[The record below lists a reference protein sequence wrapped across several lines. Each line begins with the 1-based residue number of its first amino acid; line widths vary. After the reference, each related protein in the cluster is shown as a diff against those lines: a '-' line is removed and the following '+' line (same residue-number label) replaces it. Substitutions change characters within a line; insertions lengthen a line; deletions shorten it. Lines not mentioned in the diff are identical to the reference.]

1 MKTLD
6 WLNNDIIGNGLLC
19 DEYVEKVR
27 NAKSKKQLFEVCA
40 DSNGVNFM
48 AEMRQNGKPLEYDVI
63 WEDFGKYING
73 KYKPVFEGG
82 YNSAIYCQEHILKD
96 VVVDTTLAC
105 FLGCV
110 VEVWIPKYHVTRI
123 IVDQNSALKIH
134 CPDTSTAVV
143 EVYEGGEVVVAEGVD
158 KVKIKRK

>member
-6 WLNNDIIGNGLLC
+6 WLNNNIIGNGLLC

-40 DSNGVNFM
+40 DSNGVTFM
-48 AEMRQNGKPLEYDVI
+48 AEMRQAGMPLDYRVI
-63 WEDFGKYING
+63 WEDFGRYING

-82 YNSAIYCQEHILKD
+82 YSSVIYCQENMLKD

-105 FLGCV
+105 FLGCIL
-110 VEVWIPKYHVTRI
+110 EVWVSKCNVTRI
-123 IVDQNSALKIH
+123 IVDQNSALKIY
-134 CPDTSTAVV
+134 CPETSTAIV
-143 EVYEGGEVVVAEGVD
+143 EVYGDGEVVVAEGID
-158 KVKIKRK
+158 RVKIKRK